1 MTNFKKYLIYATLV
15 VVFLMIL
22 SIFLTKEY
30 HVYQERTYSVPKNIL
45 YNAINDLNTQKE
57 WNAKAT
63 LDTAFQI
70 SFSGPAKG
78 RDASGVYTSTIYG
91 DGNIIINK
99 DSMDLIK
106 MDDNGNNEKSRH
118 YVYSFSSVDS
128 VHTLLKV
135 EASSHSGFL
144 SNLLHIIHKWKL
156 KKQINI
162 SLDNLDIVVKN
173 RFENNIYRGYQI
185 KETVMNQKFF
195 IALRSEVAM
204 DNVGQYYT
212 KNISALYQ
220 KAINANIT
228 IAGMPCGLYYTW
240 DEKTKKSDMAAALPT
255 LAEVNIPEAET
266 VNLPTNAAVI
276 IEFNGD
282 NSKAASAHFALDD
295 YMLDHDLIN
304 KPPVIEE
311 YVTDP
316 AKEADPAKWKT
327 NIIYYVQA
335 KETKK

>member
-1 MTNFKKYLIYATLV
+1 MTNFKRYLIYAGLV
-15 VVFLMIL
+15 VVFLIIL
-22 SIFLTKEY
+22 SIFLAKEY
-30 HVYQERTYSVPKNIL
+30 LVVLERTYSVPKKIL

-63 LDTAFQI
+63 LDSTFQL
-70 SFSGPAKG
+70 SLSGQTKG
-78 RDASGVYTSTIYG
+78 RDASGSYTSKTYG
-91 DGNIIINK
+91 DGNITINK
-99 DSMDLIK
+99 DSVDLIL
-106 MDDNGNNEKSRH
+106 MDDNGNNGKIKH
-118 YVYSFSSVDS
+118 YLYSFTEVDS

-135 EASSHSGFL
+135 EAMSHSGFL

-162 SLDNLDIVVKN
+162 SLDNLDILVKN

-185 KETVMNQKFF
+185 KETAMNQKFF
-195 IALRSEVAM
+195 ISLRSEVAM
-204 DNVGQYYT
+204 ENVGQYYT

-220 KAINANIT
+220 KAIQANIT

-240 DEKTKKSDMAAALPT
+240 DEKIKKSDMAAALPT

-266 VNLPTNAAVI
+266 VNIPANTALI
-276 IEFNGD
+276 IEFKGD
-282 NSKAASAHFALDD
+282 NSKAASAHFAIDD
-295 YMLDHDLIN
+295 YMFDHDLIN
-304 KPPVIEE
+304 KAPVIEE

-316 AKEADPAKWKT
+316 AKEADPAKWLT
-327 NIIYYVQA
+327 NIIYYVQT